1 MVTQLPVDLDMLRGQ
16 LRAKQSITTFA
27 HTLGVVAAAELLAAR
42 YGVDREQAR
51 LAAFLHDVA
60 RDMETS
66 ELLKR
71 VMEYGILMDEIEAG
85 APLLLHAKV
94 GAAMGR
100 TLFGIEDGAVL
111 QAVERHTT
119 GAPEMTALDAVV
131 YVADYIEPGRDFPG
145 VEEVRRAAGQDL
157 DHAVVLAMNGTLQYL
172 LRENRLVHPRTVN
185 ARNYLLWER
194 MAVSHQG

>member
-1 MVTQLPVDLDMLRGQ
+1 MLRVQ
-16 LRAKQSITTFA
+16 LRAKQSATTFA

-51 LAAFLHDVA
+51 LAAFLHDIA

-71 VMEYGILMDEIEAG
+71 VSEYGILIDEMEARE
-85 APLLLHAKV
+85 PLLLHAKV
-94 GAAMGR
+94 GATMAR
-100 TLFGIEDGAVL
+100 KLLGIEDAAVL

-119 GAPEMTALDAVV
+119 GAPGMTVLDAVV

-145 VEEVRRAAGQDL
+145 VDEVRRAAGQDL
-157 DHAVVLAMNGTLQYL
+157 AHAVVLAMNGTLQYL
-172 LRENRLVHPRTVN
+172 LRENRLVHPRTVD
-185 ARNYLLWER
+185 ARNHLLREGI
-194 MAVSHQG
+194 AVSHQG

>member
-1 MVTQLPVDLDMLRGQ
+1 MLRVQ
-16 LRAKQSITTFA
+16 LRAKQSTTTFT

-60 RDMETS
+60 RDMETAV
-66 ELLKR
+66 LLKR
-71 VMEYGILMDEIEAG
+71 VSEYGILIDEIEARE
-85 APLLLHAKV
+85 PLLLHAKV

-100 TLFGIEDGAVL
+100 RLLGIEDLAIL

-119 GAPEMTALDAVV
+119 GAPGMTALDAVI

-145 VEEVRRAAGQDL
+145 VDEVRRAAGQDL
-157 DHAVVLAMNGTLQYL
+157 GHSVVLAMSGTLQHL
-172 LRENRLVHPRTVN
+172 LRENRLIHPRTVD
-185 ARNYLLWER
+185 ARNHLLQEGL
-194 MAVSHQG
+194 AIPHEG